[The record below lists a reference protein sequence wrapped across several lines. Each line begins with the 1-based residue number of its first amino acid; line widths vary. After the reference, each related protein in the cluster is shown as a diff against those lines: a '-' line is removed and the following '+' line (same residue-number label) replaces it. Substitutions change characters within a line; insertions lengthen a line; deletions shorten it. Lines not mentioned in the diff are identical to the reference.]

1 MKNYASIIALLL
13 IINFLSCNQN
23 TNIPP
28 EQKVIEDKCQPYF
41 SFDQVDHYYYS
52 ISESELFEDDKMS
65 TKEMARYEF
74 LVEDKL
80 NKLSD
85 TIYIKE
91 LIKLNFVKNEVTK
104 NKFEA
109 LNQIF
114 CERKHVNSFELS
126 CMPIYRDILVF
137 KDKNKTIGLAKI
149 CFECGQ
155 SIIAGTT
162 SNTEEFGESGDFGK
176 LQKLLH

>member
-13 IINFLSCNQN
+13 IINFLGCNQN

-52 ISESELFEDDKMS
+52 ISESELFEDEKMS
-65 TKEMARYEF
+65 TKETARYEF

-91 LIKLNFVKNEVTK
+91 LIKLNFVKKEISEIEFDT
-104 NKFEA
+104 
-109 LNQIF
+109 LSQIF
-114 CERKHVNSFELS
+114 CERKHANALYAM

-137 KDKNKTIGLAKI
+137 KNKNKTIGLAKI

-155 SIIAGTT
+155 SIIAGTN
-162 SNTEEFGESGDFGK
+162 SNTEEFGQSGDFGK

>member
-1 MKNYASIIALLL
+1 MKNYTRIIALLL
-13 IINFLSCNQN
+13 IINFLGCNQN

-28 EQKVIEDKCQPYF
+28 EQKVIEEKCQPYF
-41 SFDQVDHYYYS
+41 SFDQVDHYYYD
-52 ISESELFEDDKMS
+52 ISESELFEDENMS
-65 TKEMARYEF
+65 TKETARYEF

-91 LIKLNFVKNEVTK
+91 LIKLKFIKNEVQKT
-104 NKFEA
+104 KFEA

-114 CERKHVNSFELS
+114 CERKHTNSYEFS
-126 CMPIYRDILVF
+126 CIPIYRDILVF

-155 SIIAGTT
+155 SRIVGTT
-162 SNTEEFGESGDFGK
+162 SNTEEFGQSGDYGK
-176 LQKLLH
+176 LHKLLH